1 MCTLWRMPRIARVV
15 VPNVP
20 HHITQRG
27 VRSLPVFFNDG
38 DRRAYLGF
46 LHEQGLK
53 HGVAFLAYCLMTNHV
68 HLVAVPKRKDGLAR
82 AIGEAHRRY
91 TRRVNFRKKVRGYLF
106 QGRFF
111 SCPLD
116 DEHFLAAVRY
126 VELNPVRARKV
137 RAAWEYRWSSCR
149 FHVGLRQRDVLVQ
162 DRDLLG
168 LESKWRRYL
177 RDDDERAELVQSKT
191 RTGRPCGSDSFVRRM
206 ERRTGRSLRPKKPGP
221 KSSEQR

>member
-1 MCTLWRMPRIARVV
+1 MPRIARVV

-38 DRRAYLGF
+38 DRRAYLGY
-46 LHEQGLK
+46 LHEEGVK
-53 HGVAFLAYCLMTNHV
+53 HGVAFLGYCLMTNHV

-116 DEHFLAAVRY
+116 DEYFLAAVRY
-126 VELNPVRARKV
+126 VELNPVRARMV
-137 RAAWEYRWSSCR
+137 RAAWDYRWSNCR
-149 FHVGLRQRDVLVQ
+149 FHLCLRKSDVLVQ

-168 LESKWRRYL
+168 LESRWRRCL
-177 RDDDERAELVQSKT
+177 RDDDDRAELVELKT
-191 RTGRPCGSDSFVRRM
+191 RTGRPCGSESFVRRM
-206 ERRTGRSLRPKKPGP
+206 ERRTGRSLRPNKPGP
-221 KSSEQR
+221 KTAEQR